1 MDSFEDFGSHW
12 ARGMRFGRP
21 KLKIA
26 AYDTFENPKWANPAP
41 DWDFGQI
48 LMYFLKILNLATLL
62 VAITP

>member
-12 ARGMRFGRP
+12 SRGMRFGRP

-26 AYDTFENPKWANPAP
+26 AYDTFENPKLSNPAP

-48 LMYFLKILNLATLL
+48 LVYFLKFLNLATLV
-62 VAITP
+62 VATTP